1 MTNGNDLKL
10 SACCRVAFWR
20 GPGALLKP
28 HPVCLPET
36 QLFPNLPE
44 DSGSEALP
52 VPSCSPLVPPAR
64 AATSGLPTRASGH
77 WHSVCWPHSS
87 CPAPLPQWQGPPV
100 SPKWLHPTGSPQ
112 LDDRERGRPAL
123 LLCSGQLPALQARPL
138 AFLQMECA
146 LPTPTSLLSPPGNL
160 RVLMPRPGEST
171 SGAFHPKGF
180 LQVIGTCSPH
190 IRSQGKVLA
199 EDDVLSERKTGMV
212 PSSRQT
218 H

>member
-36 QLFPNLPE
+36 QLFPSLPE

-87 CPAPLPQWQGPPV
+87 CPAPLPQWQGPPM
-100 SPKWLHPTGSPQ
+100 SPKCYIQQAPPSLMTGK
-112 LDDRERGRPAL
+112 EEGRLFCSAL
-123 LLCSGQLPALQARPL
+123 ASCQPS
-138 AFLQMECA
+138 
-146 LPTPTSLLSPPGNL
+146 
-160 RVLMPRPGEST
+160 RPGR
-171 SGAFHPKGF
+171 
-180 LQVIGTCSPH
+180 SPSC
-190 IRSQGKVLA
+190 RWN
-199 EDDVLSERKTGMV
+199 V
-212 PSSRQT
+212 PSPLPPHFCLHLGTSES
-218 H
+218 